1 MQTALETTSIANEP
15 CAPATLAVAAAPP
28 MG

>member
-1 MQTALETTSIANEP
+1 MRTELETTSIANEP
-15 CAPATLAVAAAPP
+15 SAPDTLAEAAAPP